1 MEGDKV
7 AREMIRLDWGIIVSL
22 AMSAASLL
30 FTGGVVYGQVQAHD
44 VRLVKVEAKTEAQQ
58 SDSAEIKASLAEIKA
73 ILRGVEDRARE
84 DRSAMNSKR

>member
-1 MEGDKV
+1 MEGDRV

>member
-1 MEGDKV
+1 MEGDRV
-7 AREMIRLDWGIIVSL
+7 AREMIRLDWGIVVSL